1 MGRVATLSQGQ
12 CFGERAILTA
22 EPRNATISADGGPV
36 TCLTLSRVD
45 FNRIL
50 GQLQDLMDLASER
63 KNDLAGNARIKYVG
77 KYQSCMVSKLRTW
90 QATALRSRCG
100 MTTAWGAPSTR
111 WMARPYPRSSSQ
123 PSG

>member
-1 MGRVATLSQGQ
+1 MYTHPYLSHCSVAVSLVDMGRVATLSQGQ

-63 KNDLAGNARIKYVG
+63 KNDLAGN
-77 KYQSCMVSKLRTW
+77 
-90 QATALRSRCG
+90 
-100 MTTAWGAPSTR
+100 P
-111 WMARPYPRSSSQ
+111 
-123 PSG
+123 